1 VISYL
6 VTERTRQIGVR
17 LALGAQ
23 RRSMRLILKQGIQLA
38 AAEAAIALG
47 CALIGSGLI
56 ANVLFQ
62 VKANDPLSFAGVVA
76 LFTVVAVLACYFP
89 ARRATKI
96 DPRVALRHD

>member
-1 VISYL
+1 
-6 VTERTRQIGVR
+6 
-17 LALGAQ
+17 
-23 RRSMRLILKQGIQLA
+23 MRLILKQGIQLA

-96 DPRVALRHD
+96 DPRVALRHE